1 MGNKKVEM
9 TSALSPQQQS
19 IEKLLGN
26 KISGGMGQGVAPYT
40 GAISANPDYMNMLAA
55 NIMSSFMGGGAYQ
68 LPTFQMGQNYGAQQG
83 MPQQQGMGGGMMG
96 GGGQMPLGGQVP
108 QGGGQMP
115 PGFNPFQA
123 KRQA

>member
-1 MGNKKVEM
+1 M

-26 KISGGMGQGVAPYT
+26 KISGGMGAGVAPYT

-68 LPTFQMGQNYGAQQG
+68 LPTMQMGQNYGAQQG
-83 MPQQQGMGGGMMG
+83 MPQQQGMGGG
-96 GGGQMPLGGQVP
+96 GQMPLGGQVP
-108 QGGGQMP
+108 QGAGQMP